1 MNKKSYIR
9 MTQWFESHK
18 NARKVMAFI
27 YKYLPYVFWISYPA
41 LLIIKGFI
49 SIDRDFVTMLVVPP
63 SVFFGVTIMRKL
75 INRPRPYE
83 KYSTPS
89 VIYKERKGCSFPSR
103 HAASAFVIA
112 MCGYAVSLPLG
123 IVLTVLASLVA
134 LTRILAGVHFISDVV
149 FAAVFSVAL
158 ASLFFFII

>member
-1 MNKKSYIR
+1 MNKTRYVAMTEWFREHGKIR
-9 MTQWFESHK
+9 GILTF
-18 NARKVMAFI
+18 F
-27 YKYLPYVFWISYPA
+27 YKFLPYVFWVSYPA

-63 SVFFGVTIMRKL
+63 SVFVGVTVMRKL

-83 KYSTPS
+83 KYSTPP

-149 FAAVFSVAL
+149 FGALFSVGI
-158 ASLFFFII
+158 ASVFFFII